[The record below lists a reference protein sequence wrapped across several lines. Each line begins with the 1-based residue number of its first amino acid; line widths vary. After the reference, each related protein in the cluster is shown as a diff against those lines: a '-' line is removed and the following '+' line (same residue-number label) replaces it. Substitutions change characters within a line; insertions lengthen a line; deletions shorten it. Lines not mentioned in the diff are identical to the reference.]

1 MLKTLGGDGDEGLL
15 ARGEDL
21 VGERGVGR
29 VAVAETAEG
38 FGEDVSLEE
47 EVAGVDV
54 GSGDG
59 VGINAVKR

>member
-1 MLKTLGGDGDEGLL
+1 MLKTLGGDSDEGLL

-21 VGERGVGR
+21 GGERGVYR
-29 VAVAETAEG
+29 VIVAESADR

-59 VGINAVKR
+59 VGINVIER